1 MQVVYADNPQRDSV
15 DLLGIMDYPNLALS
29 TTSVEFGSCLSDTAR
44 RVPITITNTSAVD
57 VVYSWAWD
65 RDSMREDANSI
76 ASLSMKQA
84 RQPKP
89 PAVQL
94 FDILPVNGVLRPGET
109 ETITCAFF
117 AFPGVKASATAM
129 CLVEGGPTYQVSMS
143 GESNN
148 IKYNVEPQFVD
159 MGQQLYNKSVDKE
172 VVIANQVGSWSQQE
186 LHRGFSWSSQACDQ
200 LLVSGHPTAENA
212 ENVSVHLLSLQG
224 KVPFD
229 FSLNMRLLS
238 RPSIIQAYPRTGT
251 VAPGQ
256 KETVKLRI
264 CAGVPDR
271 LLETVLVELA
281 HFDPIPIQVKRGL
294 GLCCRW
300 FLHHMRIQQ
309 MAGHC
314 IHTRMPVM
322 THHWHDNSC

>member
-1 MQVVYADNPQRDSV
+1 MYHPQVVYTDNPQRDSV

-29 TTSVEFGSCLSDTAR
+29 TNSVEFGSCLSDTAR

-76 ASLSMKQA
+76 ASLSLKQA

-94 FDILPVNGVLRPGET
+94 FDILPVNGVLRPGQT

-148 IKYNVEPQFVD
+148 IKYSVEPQFVD

-172 VVIANQVGSWSQQE
+172 VVIANQVRRHAVRTSRSCSTLSVQPN
-186 LHRGFSWSSQACDQ
+186 LSLLLADVMLKKSFSYLPA
-200 LLVSGHPTAENA
+200 
-212 ENVSVHLLSLQG
+212 LQG

-238 RPSIIQAYPRTGT
+238 RPSIIQASPRTGT

-264 CAGVPDR
+264 CPGVPDR

-281 HFDPIPIQVKRGL
+281 HFDPIPIQVQRCVLLFVCPLVHG
-294 GLCCRW
+294 
-300 FLHHMRIQQ
+300 
-309 MAGHC
+309 
-314 IHTRMPVM
+314 
-322 THHWHDNSC
+322 